1 MTNDANLRYRF
12 SMLYRVVESRVERLH
27 NGEWKVA
34 YYCSS
39 PEGAE
44 LRRQKCIER
53 SVEWCKMDDAERRS
67 SILR

>member
-1 MTNDANLRYRF
+1 M
-12 SMLYRVVESRVERLH
+12 SRVERLH

-39 PEGAE
+39 HEGAE

-53 SVEWCKMDDAERRS
+53 SVEWCKMDDAERRR